1 MIWDELLKVAMLGTD
16 QTDLSIELLAELE
29 VLGLDISEPPEEI
42 LAKGL
47 AYYRAL
53 QKTSAELPRFEGAF
67 PEDIKEDE
75 ARVCS
80 PKSSRHLRLIL
91 DGTFEGALPEF
102 IALLNVHKRSL
113 PPESLP
119 ALLDRCVK
127 DRDLWQKIE
136 PAVGKVGHWLIRQN
150 PNWQLLSPR
159 VDPKRWPE
167 AGKEDRRLILE
178 EWRRTEPAAAVEV
191 LEKSWEDL
199 DHTEKASFLKTFQ
212 VGLSLNDELFLEQC
226 LDDGRKP
233 VRQQAAGLLT
243 QLSDSRLQKRLF
255 AVATEMISLKE
266 RHLTF
271 LPPEQLSKELIR
283 DGIEQKNQDYARS
296 NQRLGWLLQIVER
309 IPPRRWE
316 KHFDL
321 APEELIALAKEA
333 DKTKNFVRAL
343 ARAALLHDDKD
354 WLGAIARF
362 WSIEQEETMWTS
374 TLGKEVLAGLTAAT
388 ANTIAIRHLERNEN
402 LVDERSLAGQLLS
415 LGLHPWEDRLALLL
429 VKGFQNWL
437 AGARTMHWNLWH
449 YKNLLSVAAYQC
461 SPALIPK
468 FQTGWYTSSRIW
480 GLWEA
485 DVERFMRILSFRKE
499 MRLEMEK

>member
-1 MIWDELLKVAMLGTD
+1 MIWDELLKAAMLGTD

-29 VLGLDISEPPEEI
+29 TLGLDIKKPPEEI
-42 LAKGL
+42 LARGL

-53 QKTSAELPRFEGAF
+53 QKASAKLPRYEGDI
-67 PEDIKEDE
+67 PEKIEAEDT
-75 ARVCS
+75 RVCS

-102 IALLNVHKRSL
+102 IALLNDRKRSL

-136 PAVGKVGHWLIRQN
+136 PAVGKVGRWLIRQN

-159 VDPKRWPE
+159 VDPEKWPG
-167 AGKEDRRLILE
+167 AGKEERRLILE
-178 EWRRTEPAAAVEV
+178 QWRRTEPAAAVQA
-191 LEKSWEDL
+191 LEKCWEEL
-199 DHTEKASFLKTFQ
+199 DHAEKAAFLKTLQ
-212 VGLSLNDELFLEQC
+212 TGLSLNDEPFLEKC

-233 VRQQAAGLLT
+233 VRRQAAELMV
-243 QLSDSRLQKRLF
+243 QLPDSQLQQRLF
-255 AVATEMISLKE
+255 TAAAEMISLEE
-266 RHLTF
+266 RRLR
-271 LPPEQLSKELIR
+271 LRPPEQLSKELIR
-283 DGIEQKNQDYARS
+283 SGIEQKNSDYARS
-296 NQRLGWLLQIVER
+296 NQRLGWLLQIAER

-316 KHFDL
+316 RHFDL
-321 APEELIALAKEA
+321 APEELLALAKEA
-333 DKTKNFVRAL
+333 DKTKNFLRAL
-343 ARAALLHDDKD
+343 ARAALLHADQD

-374 TLGKEVLAGLTAAT
+374 TLGKQVLAGLSETA
-388 ANTIAIRHLERNEN
+388 ANTIVTRCLERNEN

-415 LGLHPWEDRLALLL
+415 LGLHSWEDRPALLL

-437 AGARTMHWNLWH
+437 AGAQTMHWNLWH
-449 YKNLLSVAAYQC
+449 YKNLLTVAAYRC
-461 SPALIPK
+461 SPDLIPK
-468 FQTGWYTSSRIW
+468 FQTGWHTSSRIW

-485 DVERFMRILSFRKE
+485 DVERFMRILYFRKE
-499 MRLEMEK
+499 MREEMQN